1 MQPTSAAL
9 PIEWRDCSGGI
20 RGRLGVDAA
29 RFLDGASRDGNSVGR
44 GREGAAAPG
53 RTFFGVTINVCHQG
67 PRNGESREPFPP
79 IRRRRFGAARG
90 VSTTSAHVSIHMP
103 IAREAR
109 GMGGDGGRAIPE
121 LGYLPHA
128 RANRRSPRASKE
140 GEAPGRSQ
148 KREVFLCPLLHYS
161 TPATKVAAS
170 REGRRLGELRL
181 APATTEIL
189 RLPIAPRTSPPRI
202 FFLPIRSTWFL
213 IGATLTRPRRYLPR
227 AEQTGVTASRP
238 R

>member
-9 PIEWRDCSGGI
+9 PIDGRDCSGGV

-44 GREGAAAPG
+44 GREGVAAPG

-90 VSTTSAHVSIHMP
+90 VSTTSAHMSIHMP

-128 RANRRSPRASKE
+128 RADRRSPRASKE

-148 KREVFLCPLLHYS
+148 KRELFLCPLLLYCA
-161 TPATKVAAS
+161 PATKVAAS
-170 REGRRLGELRL
+170 REGGEVRR
-181 APATTEIL
+181 I
-189 RLPIAPRTSPPRI
+189 
-202 FFLPIRSTWFL
+202 
-213 IGATLTRPRRYLPR
+213 
-227 AEQTGVTASRP
+227 ASRP
-238 R
+238 GDNEYLAFTESSARLSGANIFLAD